1 VTSTPQ
7 AGKPVA
13 KPSPKISWA
22 RWIHSPLPYVLPT
35 VLYLLALAIYP
46 LLYSLYLS
54 FQDYTAQTNTFVF
67 AGLANYREL
76 LTDPIFRASFAHTL
90 VFTVV
95 VTLCEVFLGLAL
107 ALFFERDFI
116 GKALMRTALIIPML
130 STPMV
135 VGLMWRFLLNADW
148 GVINWLFG
156 FVGIGP
162 INWVG
167 QSPWSL
173 ISLMLVDIWQWTP
186 FAFLMLYAGLQ
197 ALPHEPFEAAKV
209 DGANAWQRL
218 RYITLPLLRPL
229 IAILLIFR
237 SVDAFRSFDTVFTLT
252 YGGPGT
258 NSYLLSFYAY
268 LVGFSFLRMGYASAI
283 AYVMVIFVIIAT
295 TLMVRL
301 LHRMGG
307 NEG

>member
-1 VTSTPQ
+1 MKSTNQ
-7 AGKPVA
+7 RAGQSA
-13 KPSPKISWA
+13 WA
-22 RWIHSPLPYVLPT
+22 RWGHSPLPYVLPT
-35 VLYLLALAIYP
+35 VLYLLALTIYP
-46 LLYSLYLS
+46 LFYSLYLS
-54 FQDYTAQTNTFVF
+54 LQDYTPQTNSFTF
-67 AGLANYREL
+67 AGLANYGEL
-76 LTDPIFRASFAHTL
+76 VADPIFRASFRNTL
-90 VFTVV
+90 LFTVV
-95 VTLCEVFLGLAL
+95 VTICEVVLGLAL

-116 GKALMRTALIIPML
+116 GKALIRTALIIPML

-148 GVINWLFG
+148 GVINWLFS
-156 FVGIGP
+156 FVGVGP

-229 IAILLIFR
+229 IAILVIFR

-268 LVGFSFLRMGYASAI
+268 LTGFSFLRMGYASAM

-295 TLMVRL
+295 TLMLRVV
-301 LHRMGG
+301 HRMGG
-307 NEG
+307 EQG

>member
-1 VTSTPQ
+1 MTSLSQTVKSSNQ
-7 AGKPVA
+7 AGGK
-13 KPSPKISWA
+13 A
-22 RWIHSPLPYVLPT
+22 RWGHSPWPYVLPT
-35 VLYLLALAIYP
+35 VLYLLALTIYP
-46 LLYSLYLS
+46 LVYSLYLS
-54 FQDYTAQTNTFVF
+54 LQNYNAQTNTFLF

-76 LTDPIFRASFAHTL
+76 LTDPVFRASFAHTL
-90 VFTVV
+90 VFTLV
-95 VTLCEVFLGLAL
+95 VTVSEVILGLGL

-116 GKALMRTALIIPML
+116 GKALIRTALIIPML

-148 GVINWLFG
+148 GVINWLFS
-156 FVGIGP
+156 FVGVGP

-173 ISLMLVDIWQWTP
+173 IALMLVDIWQWTP

-209 DGANAWQRL
+209 DGASASQRF

-229 IAILLIFR
+229 IAILVIFR
-237 SVDAFRSFDTVFTLT
+237 SVDAFRSFDTVFSLT

-268 LVGFSFLRMGYASAI
+268 LTGFSFLRMGYASAI
-283 AYVMVIFVIIAT
+283 AYVMVIFVISAT
-295 TLMVRL
+295 TLMLRV

-307 NEG
+307 EAA